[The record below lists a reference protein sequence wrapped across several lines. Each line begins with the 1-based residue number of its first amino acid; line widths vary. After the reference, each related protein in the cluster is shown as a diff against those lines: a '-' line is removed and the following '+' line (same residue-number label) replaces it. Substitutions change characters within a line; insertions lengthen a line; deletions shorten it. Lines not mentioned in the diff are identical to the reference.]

1 MKKSERH
8 DLIKRLIKEQKIS
21 NQEEFVLMLKAR
33 GVDVTQATI
42 SRDINELNLS
52 KLTQEDGTFYYTLVN
67 KEEEASKLRLE
78 KLLEQSALKVD
89 LMEKY
94 LAIKTVPGS
103 AVALGILLERALAN
117 VLFTSLTTDDKVLL
131 IFKQEATA
139 QLVADTL
146 KEQVN
151 R

>member
-8 DLIKRLIKEQKIS
+8 ELIKRLIKEQKIS
-21 NQEEFVLMLKAR
+21 SQEEFVLMLKAR
-33 GVDVTQATI
+33 GVEVTQATI
-42 SRDINELNLS
+42 SRDINELDLS

-67 KEEEASKLRLE
+67 KEEEANKLRLE
-78 KLLEQSALKVD
+78 KLLEQSAIRVD
-89 LMEKY
+89 LMDKY

-103 AVALGILLERALAN
+103 AVALGILLERALSN

-131 IFKQEATA
+131 IFKHEATA
-139 QLVADTL
+139 ELVSETL
-146 KEQVN
+146 REQIK